1 MGRELGQGGRLVDA
15 CNRAGIHGG
24 VMERSVRGNVSMHK
38 LWRRG
43 STQEHTAGRFTFS
56 LHDHTIISVN
66 ALTENYASNISCPA
80 RTNRF
85 SSYHSRGFI
94 TNMHLQQHFK
104 LVTAGYLLA
113 FQRGRNT
120 FIFSI

>member
-1 MGRELGQGGRLVDA
+1 MGEGGLGQGGRLVDA

-56 LHDHTIISVN
+56 LHDHTMISVN
-66 ALTENYASNISCPA
+66 ALTEKNASNISCPE

-85 SSYHSRGFI
+85 SSCQLKGFHYKHAFTTTFQIGNSRVFI
-94 TNMHLQQHFK
+94 GISAWT
-104 LVTAGYLLA
+104 
-113 FQRGRNT
+113 
-120 FIFSI
+120 